1 MSGGTSS
8 DIIYA
13 AILQTVAELN
23 LQGSV
28 LDFGAGTGSLT
39 RRLVESHRFASVAA
53 TDLMQQPAGLEHVQ
67 WIAADLN
74 DSLPVPGSNFD
85 VVIAA
90 EVIEHLENPR
100 SMARELFRILRA
112 GGAAIIS
119 TPNNESWRAL
129 ISLMLRGHYV
139 EFCDGSYPAHIT
151 ALVRKDLERIF
162 VEAGFEAP
170 QFRYTDHGG
179 VPGKP
184 TTSWQRISGGALKG
198 LRFSDNIIAVCRK
211 PLEKIA

>member
-8 DIIYA
+8 DIIYGT
-13 AILQTVAELN
+13 ILQTVAELN

-28 LDFGAGTGSLT
+28 LDFGAGMGSLT
-39 RRLVESHRFASVAA
+39 KQLLDSRRFASVSAA
-53 TDLMQQPAGLEHVQ
+53 DLMQQPSGLNQVQ
-67 WIAADLN
+67 WITGDLN
-74 DSLPVPGSNFD
+74 NPLSVSDSSFD

-100 SMARELFRILRA
+100 AMARELFRILRA

-129 ISLMLRGHYV
+129 ISLVLRGHYV
-139 EFCDGSYPAHIT
+139 EFCAGSYPAHIT

-162 VEAGFEAP
+162 LEAGFEAP
-170 QFRYTDHGG
+170 RFRYTDHGG
-179 VPGKP
+179 IPGKP
-184 TTSWQRISGGALKG
+184 TTSWQTISGGALKG

-211 PLEKIA
+211 PFGKST